1 MDRILWWIFYF
12 LTFYAFIPGFVS
24 RVFGF
29 RVFRRGLAK
38 REIAL
43 TFDDGPDP
51 EYTPRLLDLLK
62 SYGAKATFFV
72 VGSHAEK
79 NPELI
84 RRMHEEGH
92 TLGIHNYVHRSN
104 WIMSPRTVK
113 RQVRRTSDIIESIT
127 GERPVYYRPPW
138 GIVNVF
144 DFAQLRHMQIV
155 LWTSMFGDWKE
166 KVGAEN
172 LYRKMR
178 EKLAPGQ
185 VFLLHDRGDTF
196 GADPGAPAQTIAA
209 LERILKD
216 GRELGLRFVGIGELI
231 AVSDRQRAARK
242 AAKPSGPTEAEEA
255 SAASASAS
263 AGTRAE
269 SVRKTG
275 PLKRM
280 VVAAWMVWEKVFHVL
295 FRVRPFGDGSF
306 MNYRLVRYNGRE
318 LTLRDGSRLVRGDLV
333 VEMHFD
339 NERMYEIGMKS
350 KSGVHVAIRLIR
362 EVERALPD
370 IAREVESLPQAGKI
384 KALYGVSMI
393 NRGSE
398 GLGFDTFE
406 LPRGMFSALTNVYLK
421 LLMRVIHPDGG
432 KKISEHGGKLEP
444 RIIVMS
450 RAALS
455 FWNGT
460 DSSEEARK
468 AIRRMGSDACSADR
482 PEAAEAA
489 GTSNRS
495 KEAGASSD
503 ASELRE
509 EIALEPLS

>member
-38 REIAL
+38 REVAL

-51 EYTPRLLDLLK
+51 EYTPRLLDLLN

-113 RQVRRTSDIIESIT
+113 RQVQRTSDIIESIT

-178 EKLAPGQ
+178 ERLAPGQ

-196 GADPGAPAQTIAA
+196 GADPGAPAQTIEA

-216 GRELGLRFVGIGELI
+216 GRELDLRFVGIGELI
-231 AVSDRQRAARK
+231 AVSDRNRAAGET
-242 AAKPSGPTEAEEA
+242 AKHSSSSESEAERA
-255 SAASASAS
+255 SGAS
-263 AGTRAE
+263 AGTEAGGG
-269 SVRKTG
+269 SARKAG

-306 MNYRLVRYNGRE
+306 MSYRLVRYNGRE
-318 LTLRDGSRLVRGDLV
+318 LALRDGSRLARGDLV

-339 NERMYEIGMKS
+339 NERMYEIGMKA

-362 EVERALPD
+362 EVERVLPD
-370 IAREVESLPQAGKI
+370 MAREVESLPQAGKI

-406 LPRGMFSALTNVYLK
+406 LPKGIFASLTNVYLK

-450 RAALS
+450 RSALS

-460 DSSEEARK
+460 ASSEEARR
-468 AIRRMGSDACSADR
+468 AIRRMGSDARSADR

-489 GTSNRS
+489 GTSKLS
-495 KEAGASSD
+495 KPSGASSD